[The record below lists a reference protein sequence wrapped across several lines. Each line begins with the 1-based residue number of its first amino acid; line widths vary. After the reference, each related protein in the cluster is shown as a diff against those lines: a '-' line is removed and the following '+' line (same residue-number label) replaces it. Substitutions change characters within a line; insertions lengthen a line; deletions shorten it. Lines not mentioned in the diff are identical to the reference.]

1 MMKKLLFASFLLT
14 FSMHIMADDVQKI
27 DASKVAKITFSGD
40 NVTIKYNDGTP
51 DATFDMEAVTLDFS
65 NTTGIQERQALIKK
79 AGLDGQAIYN
89 LKGQLVSKRA
99 AELSKGIY
107 LIGGKKV
114 VIK

>member
-14 FSMHIMADDVQKI
+14 FSMNIMADDVQKI

-40 NVTIKYNDGTP
+40 NVTIMYNDGT

-65 NTTGIQERQALIKK
+65 NTTGIQERQALVKK